1 MADSSGSTA
10 DLSHRSF
17 TRILL
22 VKPSSLGDVVHALP
36 VLHGLRV
43 RFPQAKIDWLIAS
56 AYAPLLDGHEELD
69 ELILFDRRR
78 FGRVGRSPQVTG
90 EFLQFM
96 RGLRAR
102 RYNLVVDLQGLFRT
116 GFLTWMSGARVRIG
130 FCGAREGA
138 WRFYTHQIRI
148 DDDDMHAVDRNYRV
162 AGLLGFEDVPVQFN
176 LSLPDSA
183 LTEARRLLTEV
194 GLHYGERLVAVAPGG
209 RWETK
214 VWLPERFTEVIDRLQ
229 EDSKARCLL
238 VGGPD
243 EVRLCERIAAPCRA
257 TPANLAGRTS
267 LRQLAAVIGL
277 ADLMICHD
285 SAVSHLAVALKRPLV
300 CLVGPT
306 NPNRTGP
313 YRRTEDVVQ
322 LRLDCMPCYQRR
334 LHQCRYDHRCM
345 NDLGVDAVVAAAER
359 SLGQLASS
367 LA

>member
-1 MADSSGSTA
+1 VAHFSGSTA
-10 DLSHRSF
+10 DLSHQSF

-43 RFPQAKIDWLIAS
+43 RYPQAKIDWLIATTF
-56 AYAPLLDGHEELD
+56 APLLEGHEELD

-78 FGRVGRSPQVTG
+78 FASVGRSPRVTG
-90 EFLQFM
+90 EFLQFV
-96 RGLRAR
+96 RDLKAR
-102 RYNLVVDLQGLFRT
+102 RYDLVIDLQGLFRA

-130 FCGAREGA
+130 FRSAREGA
-138 WRFYTHQIRI
+138 WIFYTHQIRT
-148 DDDDMHAVDRNYRV
+148 DDDMHAVDRNYGV
-162 AGLLGFEDVPVQFN
+162 AGLLGFADVPVQFN
-176 LSLPDSA
+176 LSLPDAASVQ
-183 LTEARRLLTEV
+183 ARRLLPEV
-194 GLHYGERLVAVAPGG
+194 GLHGGQRLIAVAPGG

-214 VWLPERFTEVIDRLQ
+214 VWRPERFTEVIDRLQ
-229 EDSKARCLL
+229 EDGKARCLL

-243 EVRLCERIAAPCRA
+243 EVRLCGRIAAPCR
-257 TPANLAGRTS
+257 TPPVNLAGRTS
-267 LRQLAAVIGL
+267 LPQLAAVIGL
-277 ADLMICHD
+277 ADLVICHD

-313 YRRTEDVVQ
+313 YRRIEDVVQ

-334 LHQCRYDHRCM
+334 LQQCRYDHRCM
-345 NDLGVDAVVAAAER
+345 KDLGVDKVVAAAEW
-359 SLGQLASS
+359 SLGQPAGS